1 MTMGPVDRRTDPPL
15 LDESTTDAE
24 DGAEEDAE
32 EDVDPADDL
41 EDDLEDEWDD
51 EEPEDWDEDIDGED
65 PWEDE
70 ALEEE
75 PVEEPEDDEPAPEED
90 EPMVEDEG
98 DDPAED
104 DPVEDEP
111 VDDPVDE
118 EAADEEL
125 AEDEPEEDDEG
136 DDYYA
141 WTVELSNGSDA
152 EVHTGSIFTECSVG
166 TPLTLSS
173 APLLGEALNPP
184 MTLAP
189 DEEGSWDAD
198 CWADEDGDPAL
209 QWTLEFVDEQGE
221 RLYPVLVFEGQAP

>member
-1 MTMGPVDRRTDPPL
+1 MLLGLGESHRFEDGFTVTMGPVERRTDPPL
-15 LDESTTDAE
+15 TDESATDAE
-24 DGAEEDAE
+24 DGAGEGT
-32 EDVDPADDL
+32 DPADEL
-41 EDDLEDEWDD
+41 EDDG
-51 EEPEDWDEDIDGED
+51 DEDLDGED
-65 PWEDE
+65 LGEDE

-75 PVEEPEDDEPAPEED
+75 PVEEPEEDEPAPEED
-90 EPMVEDEG
+90 ETVVEDEG

-104 DPVEDEP
+104 EPVEDEPVDEP

-118 EAADEEL
+118 GPAEEEPEDEE
-125 AEDEPEEDDEG
+125 EDEPEDEG

-184 MTLAP
+184 MALAP
-189 DEEGSWDAD
+189 DE
-198 CWADEDGDPAL
+198 
-209 QWTLEFVDEQGE
+209 
-221 RLYPVLVFEGQAP
+221 